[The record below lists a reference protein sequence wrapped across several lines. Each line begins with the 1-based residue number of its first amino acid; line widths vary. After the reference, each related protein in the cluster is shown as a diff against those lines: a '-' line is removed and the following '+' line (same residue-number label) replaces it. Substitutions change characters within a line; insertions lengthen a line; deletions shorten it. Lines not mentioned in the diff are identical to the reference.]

1 MASATA
7 AAAAI
12 IIQKEMEAGLS
23 SPEELACSLRAE
35 VVGNVM
41 ARVADI
47 GDTTNVP
54 IVSLNSGDF
63 SLVQPKAKFL
73 KIALPRTGV
82 IHIYEAQVFDYTGTN
97 RALLST
103 GAVASQSSTLTSWGS
118 TPCSASIAI
127 DGNTVED
134 GSRACDG
141 MSHTSTELYA

>member
-1 MASATA
+1 MQNPYKISRVVIYNRPSYPIRISHA
-7 AAAAI
+7 AV
-12 IIQKEMEAGLS
+12 
-23 SPEELACSLRAE
+23 SLLD
-35 VVGNVM
+35 VYGNVM